1 MTRKHF
7 IQFAKSIA
15 YELDVLD
22 SDPAIAAIQR
32 ESIKRVALVFASIAS
47 GSNDRFD
54 RDRFLA
60 ACGF

>member
-15 YELDVLD
+15 YELSILD
-22 SDPAIAAIQR
+22 SNPTIAAIQR
-32 ESIKRVALVFASIAS
+32 ESIKRVAIVFASIAS
-47 GSNDRFD
+47 GSNERFD
-54 RDRFLA
+54 RDRFLS